1 MAKTYRARL
10 SLEAT
15 VPEDTTIEPFLK
27 ASVEFEIYCPKCGPF
42 RHNIK
47 KNGFDTNHSA
57 SPQLFYCKR
66 HKIHFYAHTS
76 WVFTQLSEVVFERIV
91 SDLFEKKL
99 NAKSVATIHKVSPGL
114 ISQIRYHFTETLDW
128 KLAQLAAKRELLQMY
143 PKLPF
148 PLDDAIYWDE
158 IFFQIG
164 QTSWA
169 LILLID
175 AYGRP
180 LAWKFSKKRDSQI
193 YRELIQTIQNQLPRI
208 PIFIGD
214 GWNAY
219 QKTCIALT
227 RECFLIEHLHSH
239 PWRFV
244 RLHHF
249 QFNQKTKTTIQN
261 SVEIPYN
268 SFVQNEPLTG
278 SALQRQ
284 HKIKD
289 SEASPKKRGRPPGAK
304 DKYKRHSKHFPK
316 PPDVKQPLKK
326 RGRKSIRRDGRR
338 FRFHP
343 KPLPVGWQIE
353 WIEMVTDHPPIPA
366 PSTTE
371 VELLLDLT
379 YKVMNGKVIQSNRI
393 ESKNRVIKDITP
405 TRGFKNSN
413 HLKMYLERYL
423 RFWSATTDLPEGN
436 KISVLPLKPST
447 GFARLFTFFQP
458 TVKAI
463 QIRTGN

>member
-1 MAKTYRARL
+1 
-10 SLEAT
+10 
-15 VPEDTTIEPFLK
+15 
-27 ASVEFEIYCPKCGPF
+27 
-42 RHNIK
+42 
-47 KNGFDTNHSA
+47 
-57 SPQLFYCKR
+57 
-66 HKIHFYAHTS
+66 
-76 WVFTQLSEVVFERIV
+76 
-91 SDLFEKKL
+91 
-99 NAKSVATIHKVSPGL
+99 
-114 ISQIRYHFTETLDW
+114 
-128 KLAQLAAKRELLQMY
+128 MY
-143 PKLPF
+143 PKLPV

-158 IFFQIG
+158 TFFRIG
-164 QTSWA
+164 RTSWA

-180 LAWKFSKKRDSQI
+180 LAWKFSRKRDSRI
-193 YRELIQTIQNQLPRI
+193 YQELIQAIQIQLPPI

-249 QFNQKTKTTIQN
+249 QFNQKTNTTIQN

-268 SFVQNEPLTG
+268 SFVQNKPITG
-278 SALQRQ
+278 FALQRQ
-284 HKIKD
+284 HEIKD
-289 SEASPKKRGRPPGAK
+289 SKTPSKKRGRPLGTK
-304 DKYKRHSKHFPK
+304 DKCKRHSKYFPK
-316 PPDVKQPLKK
+316 PSGAKRPLKK
-326 RGRKSIRRDGRR
+326 RGRKSIRQNGRR
-338 FRFHP
+338 FHFHP
-343 KPLPVGWQIE
+343 NPLSVGWQIKWE
-353 WIEMVTDHPPIPA
+353 GTAPDPPQIPI

-379 YKVMNGKVIQSNRI
+379 YKVMSGKSIQSNRI

-405 TRGFKNSN
+405 TRGFKNPN
-413 HLKMYLERYL
+413 QLQWYLERYL
-423 RFWSATTDLPEGN
+423 RFWSTPTDLLELNIPF
-436 KISVLPLKPST
+436 VLPLKPST

-458 TVKAI
+458 RIDAI